1 MNYPDRLPHE
11 SVRKRRASENISP
24 QSGFTLIELVV
35 AMTVISIMILSISD
49 LFISISKSQRQ
60 TAVIEAA
67 TRAGT
72 EKIESLRNS
81 SYITLTPGTTIN
93 FTSELPDTIPTPR
106 SALIT
111 VTEPVADLRK
121 LDVVITVPYAA
132 TTREVRLTAVLGGI
146 GISP

>member
-1 MNYPDRLPHE
+1 MNCSDRPLHE
-11 SVRKRRASENISP
+11 SMWRRRAVLANSS
-24 QSGFTLIELVV
+24 QLGFTLIELVV
-35 AMTVISIMILSISD
+35 AMTVIGIMILSISD

-81 SYITLTPGTTIN
+81 SYIALTPGSIID

-121 LDVVITVPYAA
+121 LDLVITVPHAT
-132 TTREVRLTAVLGGI
+132 TTREIRLTTVLGEI
-146 GISP
+146 GIFP